1 MLENVIL
8 PTVGIK
14 KVASVERRDIESMH
28 LRLSDR
34 PYQANRVLALISK
47 MLNLAVEWGW
57 RRDKSCQGNPAV
69 SRGKA

>member
-1 MLENVIL
+1 MLENVTL
-8 PTVGIK
+8 PAVVTK
-14 KVASVERRDIESMH
+14 KVASIERRDIESMH

-57 RRDKSCQGNPAV
+57 RRDNPAKGNPAV
-69 SRGKA
+69 SGGKA